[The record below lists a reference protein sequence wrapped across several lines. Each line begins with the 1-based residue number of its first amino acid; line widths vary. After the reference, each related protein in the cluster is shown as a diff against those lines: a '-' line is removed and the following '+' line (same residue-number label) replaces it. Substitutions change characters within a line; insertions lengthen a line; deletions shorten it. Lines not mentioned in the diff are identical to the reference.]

1 MAPNFAR
8 NTLLGFISG
17 AAVTFSGF
25 VGSAIAARLLGP
37 DDFGVVAYVVWCVTV
52 AVAVANVGSDV
63 VQQRFIPNLRA
74 ADKNEQVD
82 GLVGAIVRLSM
93 SAAIVVGVV
102 LFAYLYGAG
111 SGALGG
117 LSRDSQL
124 VVVAVALVWFVCWR
138 MGDLYLFNL
147 RGEQRFDT
155 LARVSTV
162 SALMR
167 VATTVLGALLFGIP
181 GALAGYVAATVL
193 PASRLFP
200 LLRLKPKVDRSL
212 RQEVVGFALMSWTI
226 GVIGNL
232 LFGRTQIIFLEHYTD
247 IGTVGVF
254 AVALT
259 VAEMAAQ
266 LPPLLLSALLPRF
279 SEQRGQGAHDP
290 MKRLYRTMTAL
301 IAMVMLPLCL
311 CLAAITPVVVPLI
324 FGPDFSDAAGVAS
337 ILLIAIAINSLGGT
351 SLSLILSMGKNSI
364 LWISNAVGLVGVIGL
379 GFLLIPQYGLMG
391 AAWSRAIIQ
400 VVVILIEIVCAA
412 VQLGFS
418 MPYRALGSIALAAVA
433 QGAVAYAIVL
443 NVDGAASLL
452 VAIPAAILTYLIA
465 IRVFAVMPLVDP
477 ELASRLVAH
486 TPTRLKPL
494 ASRILRLLAPPGTG
508 RAEPE

>member
-1 MAPNFAR
+1 MATFAR
-8 NTLLGFISG
+8 NTALGFISG

-52 AVAVANVGSDV
+52 AVAVANMGSDV
-63 VQQRFIPNLRA
+63 VQQRFIPNLRGGGR
-74 ADKNEQVD
+74 DDQVD

-93 SAAIVVGVV
+93 AAAVVVGVV
-102 LFAYLYGAG
+102 LFAYLDGPG
-111 SGALGG
+111 SGALDG
-117 LSRDSQL
+117 LSQRSQM
-124 VVVAVALVWFVCWR
+124 VVIAVALTWFICWR

-147 RGEQRFDT
+147 RGEQRFDK
-155 LARVSTV
+155 LARISSV

-167 VATTVLGALLFGIP
+167 VVTTVLGALLFGIP
-181 GALAGYVAATVL
+181 GALAGYIAATIL

-200 LLRLKPKVDRSL
+200 LLRLKPRVDKSL
-212 RQEVVGFALMSWTI
+212 RKEVVGFALMSWTI

-232 LFGRTQIIFLEHYTD
+232 LFGRTQIIFLEHYTN

-266 LPPLLLSALLPRF
+266 LPPLILSALLPRF
-279 SEQRGQGAHDP
+279 SEQRGQGEHDH

-301 IAMVMLPLCL
+301 MAMVMLPLCL
-311 CLAAITPVVVPLI
+311 CLAAVTPVVVPLI
-324 FGPDFSDAAGVAS
+324 FGPDFGAAAAVAS

-400 VVVILIEIVCAA
+400 VVVILIEIICAA
-412 VQLGFS
+412 IQLGFS
-418 MPYRALGSIALAAVA
+418 PPYRALGAIGLAAVA

-443 NVDGAASLL
+443 NVGGAASLL
-452 VAIPAAILTYLIA
+452 LAIPAAILTYLIA
-465 IRVFAVMPLVDP
+465 IRLLAVLRLVDP
-477 ELASRLVAH
+477 ELTTQLISHA
-486 TPTRLKPL
+486 PTRLKPQV
-494 ASRILRLLAPPGTG
+494 SRILRLLSPSTAG
-508 RAEPE
+508 RAEQD